1 MVDKQKVEQ
10 AIRLLLEGIGEDT
23 EREGLKDTPD
33 RIARM
38 CMEIYGGLDE
48 EADQHLAK
56 QFKVENQFLVFW
68 ASAVGYI
75 LRRALCAI
83 IFGFRFSD

>member
-1 MVDKQKVEQ
+1 MVDKEKVEQ

-48 EADQHLAK
+48 EADHHSHTA
-56 QFKVENQFLVFW
+56 
-68 ASAVGYI
+68 
-75 LRRALCAI
+75 R
-83 IFGFRFSD
+83 SDSCNPNRSHGACRKTDW